1 MDGYEQG
8 MDTRVGNGEGAGG
21 AVEAPAAWTSITW
34 LTGDAPHHS
43 SPPREALSSRR
54 GTRLSFGTHAPP
66 SPSKIGLMS
75 NATPNNTRRT
85 SQTFYQPHITLS
97 K

>member
-21 AVEAPAAWTSITW
+21 DVEAPAAWTSITW

-43 SPPREALSSRR
+43 SPPQEALSSRR

-66 SPSKIGLMS
+66 SLSRICCIHS
-75 NATPNNTRRT
+75 TAPNNT
-85 SQTFYQPHITLS
+85 
-97 K
+97 